1 MKVSIALITSCAVA
15 LVRGQAAGYAK
26 CGGQGWTGPTTC
38 VTGYTCVYSNEFYSQ
53 CMPGSASTT
62 LTTSTKP
69 ATTSTTS
76 TTKPGT
82 TSSTSTTAAPA
93 STATSITG
101 YAKTAGTVFQING
114 KKTYFAGTNCYWCGF
129 LTNNADVDLVMSHLA
144 SSGLKVL
151 RVWGFNDVTTAQGSG
166 SVWYQSFIAGQSPV
180 INTGANGLQ
189 RLDYV
194 VQSAQAHGIS
204 LIINFVNNWNDYG
217 GMQAYATYYGI
228 SLTDWYTN
236 AAAQAQYKA
245 YIAAVVARY
254 KTNTA
259 VFAWELAN
267 EPRCTGCAT
276 SVITNWATS
285 ISQYIKSLDPNHMV
299 TVGDEG
305 FGLTVAND
313 TSYPFT
319 AGPGTWFTDL
329 LAIPTIDF
337 ATIHLYP
344 GSWGEVDSW
353 GSSWISS
360 HANVT
365 AAAGKP
371 LVLEEYGSP
380 THLNELPWQGT
391 VLDTA
396 TAGSMYWQY
405 GDTLSTGKTS
415 DDGNTIYYGT
425 SEYTTLVTNH
435 AAALNAKAVP

>member
-1 MKVSIALITSCAVA
+1 MKLSLAIITSCAVA
-15 LVRGQAAGYAK
+15 LVRGQAAGYAQ
-26 CGGQGWTGPTTC
+26 CGGQGWTGATTC
-38 VTGYTCVYSNEFYSQ
+38 ISGYTCVYQNAYYSQ
-53 CMPGSASTT
+53 CVPGSASTT
-62 LTTSTKP
+62 LTTSIK
-69 ATTSTTS
+69 TSSTS

-82 TSSTSTTAAPA
+82 TSTTSTTSAPA
-93 STATSITG
+93 STATTING
-101 YAKTAGTVFQING
+101 YAKAVGTVFQING

-129 LTNNADVDLVMSHLA
+129 LTNNADVDLVMTHLA
-144 SSGLKVL
+144 ATGLKVL

-166 SVWYQSFIAGQSPV
+166 SVCDS
-180 INTGANGLQ
+180 TML
-189 RLDYV
+189 L
-194 VQSAQAHGIS
+194 QSAQAHGIS
-204 LIINFVNNWNDYG
+204 LIINFVNNWSDYG
-217 GMQAYATYYGI
+217 GMQAYATYYNI
-228 SLTDWYTN
+228 STTEWYTN
-236 AAAQAQYKA
+236 EAAQAQYKA

-259 VFAWELAN
+259 IFSWELAN

-285 ISQYIKSLDPNHMV
+285 ISKYIKSLDANHMV
-299 TVGDEG
+299 SVGDEG

-319 AGPGTWFTDL
+319 SGPGTWFTDL

-337 ATIHLYP
+337 STIHLYP
-344 GSWGEVDSW
+344 TSWGEVDSW

-371 LVLEEYGSP
+371 LILEEYGSQ

-391 VLDTA
+391 VLSTA

-425 SEYTTLVTNH
+425 DEYTTLVTNH

>member
-1 MKVSIALITSCAVA
+1 MKLSLAIITSCAVA
-15 LVRGQAAGYAK
+15 LVRGQAAGYAQ
-26 CGGQGWTGPTTC
+26 CGGQGWTGATTC
-38 VTGYTCVYSNEFYSQ
+38 VSGYKCAYQNSYYSQ
-53 CMPGSASTT
+53 CVPGSVSTT
-62 LTTSTKP
+62 LATSTKTSSTSSTKP
-69 ATTSTTS
+69 GTTSTTS
-76 TTKPGT
+76 TT
-82 TSSTSTTAAPA
+82 SAPA
-93 STATSITG
+93 STATTINS
-101 YAKTAGTVFQING
+101 YAKAT
-114 KKTYFAGTNCYWCGF
+114 
-129 LTNNADVDLVMSHLA
+129 
-144 SSGLKVL
+144 GLKVL

-166 SVWYQSFIAGQSPV
+166 SVWYQSFIPGQAPV
-180 INTGANGLQ
+180 INTGTNGLQ

-204 LIINFVNNWNDYG
+204 LIINFVNNWSDYG
-217 GMQAYATYYGI
+217 GMQAYATYYNI
-228 SLTDWYTN
+228 STTEWYTN
-236 AAAQAQYKA
+236 EAAQAQYKA

-259 VFAWELAN
+259 IFSWELAN

-285 ISQYIKSLDPNHMV
+285 ISKYIKSLDSNHMV
-299 TVGDEG
+299 SVGDEG

-319 AGPGTWFTDL
+319 SGPGTC
-329 LAIPTIDF
+329 
-337 ATIHLYP
+337 
-344 GSWGEVDSW
+344 
-353 GSSWISS
+353 

-371 LVLEEYGSP
+371 LILEEYGSQ

-391 VLDTA
+391 VLSTA

-425 SEYTTLVTNH
+425 DEYTTLVTNH

>member
-1 MKVSIALITSCAVA
+1 MKLSLAIITYCAVA
-15 LVRGQAAGYAK
+15 LVRGQAAGYSQ
-26 CGGQGWTGPTTC
+26 CGGQGWTGATTC
-38 VTGYTCVYSNEFYSQ
+38 VSGYTCAYQNAYYSQ
-53 CMPGSASTT
+53 CVPGLVSTT
-62 LTTSTKP
+62 LATSTKTLSTSSTKP
-69 ATTSTTS
+69 GTTSTTS
-76 TTKPGT
+76 TT
-82 TSSTSTTAAPA
+82 SAPA
-93 STATSITG
+93 STATTING
-101 YAKTAGTVFQING
+101 YAKAVGTVFQING

-129 LTNNADVDLVMSHLA
+129 LTNNADVDLVMTHLA
-144 SSGLKVL
+144 ATGLKVL

-166 SVWYQSFIAGQSPV
+166 SVWYQSFIPGQAPV
-180 INTGANGLQ
+180 INTGTNGLQ

-204 LIINFVNNWNDYG
+204 LIINFVNNWSDYG
-217 GMQAYATYYGI
+217 GMQAYATYYNI
-228 SLTDWYTN
+228 STTEWYTN
-236 AAAQAQYKA
+236 EAAQAQYKA

-259 VFAWELAN
+259 IFSWELAN

-276 SVITNWATS
+276 SVITNWAT
-285 ISQYIKSLDPNHMV
+285 I
-299 TVGDEG
+299 GDEG

-319 AGPGTWFTDL
+319 SGPGTWFTDL

-337 ATIHLYP
+337 STIHLYP
-344 GSWGEVDSW
+344 TSWGEADSW

-371 LVLEEYGSP
+371 LILEEYGSQ

-391 VLDTA
+391 VLSTA

-425 SEYTTLVTNH
+425 DEYTTLVTNH
-435 AAALNAKAVP
+435 AAAMNAKAVA